1 MKVNYE
7 LKIEVLKDGKVVKTV
22 KKKGNG
28 FLKNFMALLCG
39 LLFDNIA
46 TANIRDTTGTYYD
59 ARVRYYAA
67 DDTFRNAHA
76 EAGEGITDRG
86 ILVGTGTTPPAPT
99 DYSLESLIEHGTGAG
114 QMYYYATNVVGISV
128 SDNEISFDVVREI
141 ANQSGADIT
150 VYEIGLA
157 IYYYYVED
165 GTPYNLNVLLIRD
178 VISDGITVP
187 NGQSLR
193 ITYRIKA
200 TT

>member
-28 FLKNFMALLCG
+28 FLKNFMVILYG
-39 LLFDNIA
+39 LLFENVETVNI
-46 TANIRDTTGTYYD
+46 IDTTGTYYD
-59 ARVRYYAA
+59 AWVRYISTNDRFTLSHVNAPEGNA
-67 DDTFRNAHA
+67 DF
-76 EAGEGITDRG
+76 G
-86 ILVGTGTTPPAPT
+86 ILVGTGTTPPTPT
-99 DYSLESLIEHGTGAG
+99 DYNLEAKIEHGTGAG
-114 QMYYYATNVVGISV
+114 QMYYYATNIVGVSV
-128 SDNEISFDVVREI
+128 SDNEISLDVVRDI

-150 VYEIGLA
+150 VNEVGLA
-157 IYYYYVED
+157 TRYHYTSE
-165 GTPYNLNVLLIRD
+165 GTGYIINVLIIRD
-178 VISDGITVP
+178 VIPDGITVP